1 LGIPFSRSDLE
12 SASARPELV
21 SVEHTDSP
29 DSAKS
34 SVLQSQRPDTHIE
47 LPTLG
52 LRATS
57 RVSAQ
62 RRVVDSRHPAE
73 PWRTIPSWAL
83 VGTEDRTITPDSLRF
98 MAERAGSTIEE
109 VKASHVSMI
118 SRPDAVTKLIE
129 TAAEATT

>member
-1 LGIPFSRSDLE
+1 
-12 SASARPELV
+12 
-21 SVEHTDSP
+21 
-29 DSAKS
+29 
-34 SVLQSQRPDTHIE
+34 
-47 LPTLG
+47 LPILG

-62 RRVVDSRHPAE
+62 RRVVDSRHQAE